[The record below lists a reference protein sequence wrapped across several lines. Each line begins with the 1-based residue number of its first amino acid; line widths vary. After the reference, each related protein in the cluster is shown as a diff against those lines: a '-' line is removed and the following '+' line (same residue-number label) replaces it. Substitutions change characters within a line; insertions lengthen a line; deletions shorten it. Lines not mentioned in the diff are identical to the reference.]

1 MNKRYIKIHGKDN
14 VWVALSDLAVGE
26 TVYVNDHAIVLIE
39 NIPAK
44 HKFYE
49 VGMEAGTVVTM
60 YGILV
65 GHVTK
70 KVQAGERMS
79 VENLH
84 HATDTYSY
92 RKVNFEWQLPDV
104 SAYANKQFMGYH
116 RADGQVGT
124 ANYWLFIPTVF
135 CENRNL
141 DVIKEALHNSLGYAV
156 TPKYKAFTNQLV
168 EAYAK
173 GESLEDIDI
182 TTLGAISSSNRLFSN
197 IDGIKF
203 LTHQGGCGG
212 TRQDAAILSKLLAA
226 YADHPNV
233 AGITLL
239 SLGCQNLQLADFRND
254 ITIRNPNFDKPLLVY
269 EQQKPLSEEAL
280 ISNAIKDTFK
290 ALVKANEQIRKPA
303 PLSKLVLGVKCG
315 GSDGF
320 SGISA
325 NPAVGYC
332 SDLLVALGGKVLLA
346 EFPELCGV
354 EQSLIDRTIE
364 KEDAEKFIMLMQ
376 AYSKAAIDAGSGFHM
391 NPSPGNIKDGLIT
404 DAIKSAGAARKG
416 GSSPIVA
423 VLDYTE
429 PATKAGLSLVCTP
442 GNDVEATTG
451 KAAAGATLIL
461 FTTGLGTPT
470 GNPVCPTI
478 KVASNTKL
486 AERMPDIIDINAG
499 QVIDG
504 TKNIQQMGEEILD
517 YCIKAASGEVIP
529 KAVLLNQ
536 DDFIPWKRGVSL

>member
-1 MNKRYIKIHGKDN
+1 M
-14 VWVALSDLAVGE
+14 
-26 TVYVNDHAIVLIE
+26 
-39 NIPAK
+39 
-44 HKFYE
+44 
-49 VGMEAGTVVTM
+49 
-60 YGILV
+60 
-65 GHVTK
+65 
-70 KVQAGERMS
+70 
-79 VENLH
+79 
-84 HATDTYSY
+84 
-92 RKVNFEWQLPDV
+92 
-104 SAYANKQFMGYH
+104 
-116 RADGQVGT
+116 
-124 ANYWLFIPTVF
+124 

-332 SDLLVALGGKVLLA
+332 SDLLVALGGK
-346 EFPELCGV
+346 
-354 EQSLIDRTIE
+354 
-364 KEDAEKFIMLMQ
+364 
-376 AYSKAAIDAGSGFHM
+376 
-391 NPSPGNIKDGLIT
+391 
-404 DAIKSAGAARKG
+404 
-416 GSSPIVA
+416 
-423 VLDYTE
+423 
-429 PATKAGLSLVCTP
+429 
-442 GNDVEATTG
+442 
-451 KAAAGATLIL
+451 
-461 FTTGLGTPT
+461 
-470 GNPVCPTI
+470 
-478 KVASNTKL
+478 
-486 AERMPDIIDINAG
+486 
-499 QVIDG
+499 
-504 TKNIQQMGEEILD
+504 
-517 YCIKAASGEVIP
+517 
-529 KAVLLNQ
+529 
-536 DDFIPWKRGVSL
+536 